1 MYVGG
6 TNKKMTET
14 VLINEYNNMTD
25 EGIIAKIKDGDSHA
39 LNYIM
44 DKYSELVNMKAS
56 KFFIIGAEKGDIV
69 QEGLIGLYKATKA
82 FDLEKQNSFKTFANM
97 CIERQI
103 ITAIKTANRQKNIPL
118 NSAFSINAQLY
129 DENDENDK
137 EVVDILNAHC
147 VEDPSDSIAKREYF
161 EIINKTINE
170 NLSEHERNV
179 LRYYEQNKS
188 YAEIAE
194 KLNCK
199 TKSVDTAMTRIRRK
213 ANKIKKEVE
222 EKEES

>member
-1 MYVGG
+1 
-6 TNKKMTET
+6 MTIQNSLK
-14 VLINEYNNMTD
+14 VDYKNMTD
-25 EGIIAKIKDGDSHA
+25 EGIIAEIKNGDNNA
-39 LNYIM
+39 LNYIIN
-44 DKYSELVNMKAS
+44 KYADLVNVKAS
-56 KFFIIGAEKGDIV
+56 KFFIVGAEKGDII

-82 FDLEKQNSFKTFANM
+82 FDTEKQNSFKTFANM

-137 EVVDILNAHC
+137 ELIDILNTHC
-147 VEDPSDSIAKREYF
+147 IEDPSDSITRKEYF
-161 EIINKTINE
+161 NYINKAINE

-179 LRYYEQNKS
+179 LKYYQQNKT
-188 YAEIAE
+188 YEEIAK

-213 ANKIKKEVE
+213 AKKIKKEAQDEVNE
-222 EKEES
+222 

>member
-1 MYVGG
+1 
-6 TNKKMTET
+6 MTGN
-14 VLINEYNNMTD
+14 VIIDNYNDMTD
-25 EGIIAKIKDGDSHA
+25 EGIIARVKAGDNDA

-56 KFFIIGAEKGDIV
+56 RFFIVGAERGDIV

-82 FDLEKQNSFKTFANM
+82 FDTEKQNSFKTFANM

-129 DENDENDK
+129 DENDENEK
-137 EVVDILNAHC
+137 EVIDILNAHC
-147 VEDPSDSIAKREYF
+147 VEDPSDSITRREYF
-161 EIINKTINE
+161 NFINKTINE

-179 LRYYEQNKS
+179 LKYYQQNKS
-188 YAEIAE
+188 YEEIAK

-213 ANKIKKEVE
+213 ANKIKREVQ
-222 EKEES
+222 EKENK

>member
-1 MYVGG
+1 
-6 TNKKMTET
+6 MTDAGL
-14 VLINEYNNMTD
+14 VNEYSKMTD
-25 EGIIAKIKDGDSHA
+25 ENVIAQIKQGDKNA

-56 KFFIIGAEKGDIV
+56 KFFIVGAERGDIV

-82 FDLEKQNSFKTFANM
+82 FNTEKQNSFKTFANM

-118 NSAFSINAQLY
+118 NSAFSINAQVY
-129 DENDENDK
+129 DENEENEK
-137 EVVDILNAHC
+137 EVIDVLNAHC
-147 VEDPSDSIAKREYF
+147 IEDPSDSITKKEYF
-161 EIINKTINE
+161 NYINKTINE
-170 NLSEHERNV
+170 SLSEHERNV
-179 LRYYEQNKS
+179 LKYYQQNKS
-188 YAEIAE
+188 YEEIAK

-213 ANKIKKEVE
+213 ANKIKKEVQE
-222 EKEES
+222 EDQ

>member
-1 MYVGG
+1 MTIENGLA
-6 TNKKMTET
+6 TN
-14 VLINEYNNMTD
+14 YNKMTD
-25 EGIIAKIKDGDSHA
+25 EGIIEQVKAGDNNA
-39 LNYIM
+39 LDYIM
-44 DKYSELVNMKAS
+44 NKYAELVNMKAS
-56 KFFIIGAEKGDIV
+56 KFFIVGAEKGDIV

-82 FDLEKQNSFKTFANM
+82 FNNDKQNSFKTFANM

-118 NSAFSINAQLY
+118 NSAFSINAQVY

-137 EVVDILNAHC
+137 EVIDILNTHV
-147 VEDPSDSIAKREYF
+147 VEDPSEEIAKREYF
-161 EIINKTINE
+161 KYINKTINE

-179 LRYYEQNKS
+179 LKYYQQNKT
-188 YAEIAE
+188 YEEIAN

-213 ANKIKKEVE
+213 ANKIKKQVDENE
-222 EKEES
+222 NN

>member
-1 MYVGG
+1 
-6 TNKKMTET
+6 MTENI
-14 VLINEYNNMTD
+14 LMNNYMEMTD
-25 EGIIAKIKDGDSHA
+25 EDVIAKIKEGDSQA

-44 DKYSELVNMKAS
+44 DKYAELVNMKAS
-56 KFFIIGAEKGDIV
+56 KFFIVGAEKGDIV

-82 FDLEKQNSFKTFANM
+82 FDTEKQNSFKTFANM

-129 DENDENDK
+129 DENDDNDK
-137 EVVDILNAHC
+137 EVIDILNAHC
-147 VEDPSDSIAKREYF
+147 VEDPSDSLAKREYF
-161 EIINKTINE
+161 NYINKTINE

-179 LRYYEQNKS
+179 LRYYQQNKS

-213 ANKIKKEVE
+213 ANKIKKEVQE
-222 EKEES
+222 QEGA

>member
-1 MYVGG
+1 
-6 TNKKMTET
+6 MTET

-25 EGIIAKIKDGDSHA
+25 ERIIDKIKNGDNYA
-39 LNYIM
+39 LEYIM

-69 QEGLIGLYKATKA
+69 QEGLIGLYKATKS
-82 FDLEKQNSFKTFANM
+82 FDTEKQNSFKTFANM

-103 ITAIKTANRQKNIPL
+103 ITAIKTANRKKNIPL

-137 EVVDILNAHC
+137 EIVDILNTNC
-147 VEDPSDSIAKREYF
+147 VEDPSDSLAKREYF
-161 EIINKTINE
+161 NYINKTIND

-179 LRYYEQNKS
+179 LKYYQQNKS

-222 EKEES
+222 EKEEIDNRG

>member
-1 MYVGG
+1 
-6 TNKKMTET
+6 MTEN
-14 VLINEYNNMTD
+14 VLMDNYSNMTD
-25 EGIIAKIKDGDSHA
+25 EGVIAKIKAGDSNA

-44 DKYSELVNMKAS
+44 NKYSELVNMKAS
-56 KFFIIGAEKGDIV
+56 KFFIVGAEKGDIV

-82 FDLEKQNSFKTFANM
+82 FDTEKQNSFKTFANM

-137 EVVDILNAHC
+137 EIVDILNAHC
-147 VEDPSDSIAKREYF
+147 IEDPSDSITRREYF
-161 EIINKTINE
+161 NYINKTINE

-179 LRYYEQNKS
+179 LKYYQQNKS
-188 YAEIAE
+188 YEEIAK

-213 ANKIKKEVE
+213 ANKIKKEVQENE
-222 EKEES
+222 EK

>member
-1 MYVGG
+1 MA
-6 TNKKMTET
+6 ET
-14 VLINEYNNMTD
+14 VLINEYTNMTD
-25 EGIIAKIKDGDSHA
+25 EGIIAKIKDGDNQA

-56 KFFIIGAEKGDIV
+56 KFFIVGAERGDIV

-82 FDLEKQNSFKTFANM
+82 FDTEKQNSFKTFANM

-137 EVVDILNAHC
+137 EVIDILNAHC

-161 EIINKTINE
+161 NHINKAINE

-179 LRYYEQNKS
+179 LKYYQQNKS

-222 EKEES
+222 EKE

>member
-1 MYVGG
+1 
-6 TNKKMTET
+6 MTET
-14 VLINEYNNMTD
+14 LLIDEYSNMTD
-25 EGIIAKIKDGDSHA
+25 EKIIAKIKCGDTQA

-56 KFFIIGAEKGDIV
+56 RFFIVGAEKGDIV

-82 FDLEKQNSFKTFANM
+82 FDTEKQNSFKTFANM

-129 DENDENDK
+129 DEYDETDK
-137 EVVDILNAHC
+137 ELVDILNTNC

-161 EIINKTINE
+161 NYINKTIND

-179 LRYYEQNKS
+179 LKYYQQNKT
-188 YAEIAE
+188 YAEIAK

-213 ANKIKKEVE
+213 ANKIKKEVDNMNQ
-222 EKEES
+222 

>member
-1 MYVGG
+1 
-6 TNKKMTET
+6 MTET
-14 VLINEYNNMTD
+14 VLINEYSNMTD
-25 EGIIAKIKDGDSHA
+25 EGVIAKIKDGDGQA

-56 KFFIIGAEKGDIV
+56 KFFIVGAERGDIV

-82 FDLEKQNSFKTFANM
+82 FDTEKQNSFKTFANM

-129 DENDENDK
+129 DENDETDK
-137 EVVDILNAHC
+137 ELVDILNAHC

-161 EIINKTINE
+161 NYINKTINE

-179 LRYYEQNKS
+179 LRYYQQNKS

-222 EKEES
+222 ENEEN

>member
-1 MYVGG
+1 MAE
-6 TNKKMTET
+6 KI
-14 VLINEYNNMTD
+14 LINEYNNMTD
-25 EGIIAKIKDGDSHA
+25 EGVIARIKNGDNQA

-56 KFFIIGAEKGDIV
+56 KYFIVGAERGDIV

-82 FDLEKQNSFKTFANM
+82 FDNEKQNSFKTFANM

-118 NSAFSINAQLY
+118 NSAFSINAQLN
-129 DENDENDK
+129 DEGDENDK
-137 EVVDILNAHC
+137 EIVDILNAHC
-147 VEDPSDSIAKREYF
+147 IEDPSDSIAKREYYEF
-161 EIINKTINE
+161 INKSIND
-170 NLSEHERNV
+170 NLSEHEKNV
-179 LRYYEQNKS
+179 LKYYRQNKS

-222 EKEES
+222 EKEEK